1 MTKVLVVGWDGA
13 SYKHLQRIQPE
24 FYSSM
29 SYGGK
34 LLPEDVYKGIP
45 IDSGTAWTT
54 ITTGVEVEDHGFLS
68 INNVVD
74 SRKLLGLTKNVTKNI
89 PHRKLRTYA
98 YYGPNKLF
106 NLKDRTPR
114 STDVE
119 YKRVWD
125 YIEGN
130 SLSLG
135 VPLTYPA
142 WEHNGVMF
150 SGIPAPMEGS
160 KPATYPEKYEEYR
173 KRYNAYYYL
182 DEKKTPLEEESQP
195 NLEAYKNKIYEY
207 NEEAFDVIR
216 ELDEEQDF
224 EFIFAVFPII
234 DDLLHALDPE
244 DDWDEIEKAHKWI
257 DQKTEELVS
266 DLDPDHVLVISDHG
280 MMPAEESL
288 NPNQYPG
295 LEMDHDP
302 MNGIWAS
309 DTDLG
314 LEEQKDVTPAILELF
329 GKKDFSP
336 EKFEMNIVTDGEDE
350 ELEDISV

>member
-13 SYKHLQRIQPE
+13 SYNHLKEIKLE
-24 FYSSM
+24 YYSSLGH
-29 SYGGK
+29 SGK
-34 LLPEDVYKGIP
+34 LLPEEVYKGIP

-54 ITTGVEVEDHGFLS
+54 ITTGVEVEEHGFLS
-68 INNVVD
+68 INNVVR
-74 SRKLLGLTKNVTKNI
+74 SRKLLGLTKKFTKHI
-89 PHRKLRTYA
+89 PHKKLRTYA

-114 STDVE
+114 STDVG

-125 YIEGN
+125 YVEGN

-142 WEHNGVMF
+142 WKHNGVMF
-150 SGIPAPMEGS
+150 SGIPAPLEGS
-160 KPATYPEKYEEYR
+160 RPASYPEEYDEYR
-173 KRYNAYYYL
+173 KRYNGYYYL
-182 DEKKTPLEEESQP
+182 DDKKTPLESKDHP
-195 NLEAYKNKIYEY
+195 NLEEYKQKIYEY
-207 NEEAFDVIR
+207 NEEAFEVVK
-216 ELDEEQDF
+216 ELDKKEDF
-224 EFIFAVFPII
+224 EFVFAVFPII

-244 DDWDEIEKAHKWI
+244 ESWGEIEEAYEWI
-257 DQKTEELVS
+257 DQKTEELVN
-266 DLDPDHVLVISDHG
+266 DLDPEHILVISDHG
-280 MMPAEESL
+280 MMPAEQSL

-314 LEEQKDVTPAILELF
+314 LEEQKDVTPAILKLF
-329 GKKDFSP
+329 GEKDFRP
-336 EKFEMNIVTDGEDE
+336 EKFEMETETDAEE
-350 ELEDISV
+350 ELDEIEV

>member
-13 SYKHLQRIQPE
+13 SHEHLKDIQTDY
-24 FYSSM
+24 YSSLD
-29 SYGGK
+29 YGGK

-54 ITTGVEVEDHGFLS
+54 ITTGVEVEEHGFLS
-68 INNVVD
+68 INNVVK
-74 SRKLLGLTKNVTKNI
+74 SRKFLGLTKKFTKHI
-89 PHRKLRTYA
+89 LHKKLRTYV

-114 STDVE
+114 STDVQ
-119 YKRVWD
+119 YKRLWD
-125 YIEGN
+125 YIEGS

-142 WEHNGVMF
+142 WKHNGVMF
-150 SGIPAPMEGS
+150 SGIPAPLEGS
-160 KPATYPEKYEEYR
+160 LPAAYPESYDKYR

-182 DEKKTPLEEESQP
+182 DDKKTPLEEESQP
-195 NLEAYKNKIYEY
+195 NLQEYKDKIYEY
-207 NEEAFDVIR
+207 NEEAFDLIK
-216 ELDEEQDF
+216 ELNDEEDF

-244 DDWDEIEKAHKWI
+244 EDWEQIENAYQWI
-257 DQKTEELVS
+257 DQQTQQLV
-266 DLDPDHVLVISDHG
+266 DEVEPEHVLVLSDHG
-280 MMPAEESL
+280 MMPAEQSL

-314 LEEQKDVTPAILELF
+314 LEEQSDVTPALLELF
-329 GKKDFSP
+329 GQNDFRP
-336 EKFEMNIVTDGEDE
+336 QKFEMEIERGSEGDE
-350 ELEDISV
+350 VEDIEV

>member
-13 SYKHLQRIQPE
+13 SKKHLDRIRPE
-24 FYSSM
+24 YYSSLE
-29 SYGGK
+29 YNGK

-54 ITTGVEVEDHGFLS
+54 ITTGVEVENHGFLS

-74 SRKLLGLTKNVTKNI
+74 SRKFLGLTKDLTKHI
-89 PHRKLRTYA
+89 PHKKLRTYA

-125 YIEGN
+125 YIDGK

-142 WEHNGVMF
+142 WKHNGIMF
-150 SGIPAPMEGS
+150 SGIPAPLEGS
-160 KPATYPEKYEEYR
+160 LPASYPENYDDYR
-173 KRYNAYYYL
+173 KRYNGYYYL
-182 DEKKTPLEEESQP
+182 GDKKTPLEDKSQP
-195 NLEAYKNKIYEY
+195 NFEEYKSKIYEY
-207 NEEAFDVIR
+207 NEEAFKVVE
-216 ELDEEQDF
+216 ELNRNEDL
-224 EFIFAVFPII
+224 EFIFAVFPVI

-244 DDWDEIEKAHKWI
+244 EDWNQIKEAYNWI
-257 DQKTEELVS
+257 DQKTKQLVEKI
-266 DLDPDHVLVISDHG
+266 DPDHVLILSDHG
-280 MMPAEESL
+280 MMPAEQSL

-295 LEMDHDP
+295 LKMDHDP

-309 DTDLG
+309 DTDLE
-314 LEEQKDVTPAILELF
+314 LEEQKDVTPALLELF
-329 GKKDFSP
+329 GKTDFRS
-336 EKFEMNIVTDGEDE
+336 ENFDMEIVTSE
-350 ELEDISV
+350 EEEVEDIEV

>member
-13 SYKHLQRIQPE
+13 SYRHLQEIKPDY
-24 FYSSM
+24 YSSLEH
-29 SYGGK
+29 GGR
-34 LLPEDVYKGIP
+34 LLPEKVYRGIP

-68 INNVVD
+68 INNVVK
-74 SRKLLGLTKNVTKNI
+74 SRKFLSLTKKFTKHI
-89 PHRKLRTYA
+89 PLKKLRTYA

-119 YKRVWD
+119 YRRLWD
-125 YIEGN
+125 YIDGK
-130 SLSLG
+130 SLTLG

-142 WEHNGVMF
+142 WEHEGVMF
-150 SGIPAPMEGS
+150 SGIPAPLKGS
-160 KPATYPEKYEEYR
+160 QPTSYPESYEHYR
-173 KRYNAYYYL
+173 QRYNAYYCL

-195 NLEAYKNKIYEY
+195 NFEEYREKIYEY
-207 NEEAFDVIR
+207 NGEAFDIVE
-216 ELDEEQDF
+216 ELGGEEDF
-224 EFIFAVFPII
+224 ELIFAVFPLI

-244 DDWDEIEKAHKWI
+244 EDRDEIEKAYRWM
-257 DQKTEELVS
+257 DERTEELVEKI
-266 DLDPDHVLVISDHG
+266 DPEHVLILSDHG
-280 MMPAEESL
+280 MMPAENSL

-309 DTDLG
+309 DSDLK
-314 LEEQKDVTPAILELF
+314 LEEQKDVVPALLKLF
-329 GKKDFSP
+329 DREFSP
-336 EKFEMNIVTDGEDE
+336 EKFEMEFESESE